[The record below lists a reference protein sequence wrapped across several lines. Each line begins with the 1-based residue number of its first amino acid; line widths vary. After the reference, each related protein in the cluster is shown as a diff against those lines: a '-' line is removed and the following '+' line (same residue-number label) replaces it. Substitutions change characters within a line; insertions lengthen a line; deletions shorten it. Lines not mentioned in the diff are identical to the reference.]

1 MTSLL
6 IFSKSRASNLEAE
19 LNNAVQQLNVKD
31 MDLHRVE
38 VDEAR
43 VRHESEEAKKMM
55 KEQLEKVRLAMLQ

>member
-55 KEQLEKVRLAMLQ
+55 KEQLEKVRLAML